1 MKRVFFFIQILF
13 LIALFSGGNRDIEAG
28 NMKMFSLPSQ
38 ARDQAYYSQL
48 EQNGNRYTKDHVWLK
63 NGDDHIQ
70 VGISYFMV
78 SAIGNAI
85 VSISPAKAVD
95 ETFVR
100 GELLAEIEGANGRTE
115 LHAPCAGVVKGINP
129 MIENPYDMQPNQV
142 WVYKCHL
149 KRDQLGNLMSE
160 QEYAQAIQ

>member
-48 EQNGNRYTKDHVWLK
+48 EQSGNRYTKDHVWLK

-78 SAIGNAI
+78 SAIVQMVLQNCMRL
-85 VSISPAKAVD
+85 VP
-95 ETFVR
+95 EW
-100 GELLAEIEGANGRTE
+100 L
-115 LHAPCAGVVKGINP
+115 KGLI
-129 MIENPYDMQPNQV
+129 
-142 WVYKCHL
+142 L
-149 KRDQLGNLMSE
+149 
-160 QEYAQAIQ
+160 

>member
-48 EQNGNRYTKDHVWLK
+48 EQSGNRYTKDHVWLK

-95 ETFVR
+95 ETFVK
-100 GELLAEIEGANGRTE
+100 GELLAEIEGADGSTKLYGLVPE
-115 LHAPCAGVVKGINP
+115 WLKGLI
-129 MIENPYDMQPNQV
+129 
-142 WVYKCHL
+142 L
-149 KRDQLGNLMSE
+149 
-160 QEYAQAIQ
+160 

>member
-28 NMKMFSLPSQ
+28 NMKMSSLPSQ

-48 EQNGNRYTKDHVWLK
+48 EQSGNRYTKDHVWLK

-70 VGISYFMV
+70 V
-78 SAIGNAI
+78 
-85 VSISPAKAVD
+85 
-95 ETFVR
+95 
-100 GELLAEIEGANGRTE
+100 GANGRTE